1 MIIHIFYKRE
11 NFHKIGFY
19 ILKYLNSFYLY
30 DSYFIFSFSLT
41 ELNEIN

>member
-1 MIIHIFYKRE
+1 MISHIFYKRE

-30 DSYFIFSFSLT
+30 DSYLYSFSLT
-41 ELNEIN
+41 ELNKIN